1 MRLVSPAMTTK
12 SIGTADAANVDL
24 GAETTSRAFSRRLL
38 LGGAAAGGLGLALGT
53 GAPAIAAPTTAPTTA
68 STAVPAAALA
78 RTRHYP
84 ARTPLWK
91 IAADAHLT
99 YGTSHTSRLFDDT
112 AYCDLVDAQAAILFT
127 EDDLLWYQLKP
138 NPDAPLD
145 FSYGDKLYA
154 RAKRDHQ
161 LVFAAHLVWDEG
173 FGDGWGED
181 FSTLYELNHDDASD
195 LLFGVEKALVKRYR
209 GRTAGWIVANEVTDP
224 EGENG
229 LRTEVPWFQT
239 IGSGYV
245 AKAFRL
251 AKKYDRHAVRVINE
265 FGFES
270 TNEYDDD
277 PEARQQAMLTV
288 LKKLR
293 RDNVPVDAL
302 GIQAHLNAK
311 YFLDGFDP
319 KSYRRFLRK
328 VADLGVDILITE
340 MDVLDDGLPVD
351 ETARDA
357 AVAEC
362 YARYLENVLPNHD
375 VKALMTF
382 GLSDRYSWL
391 QEDYPRDDGAAR
403 RPLPY
408 DDAALKPKLAYE
420 ALRHALADAPKR
432 RALWHLP
439 RHR

>member
-1 MRLVSPAMTTK
+1 MTTK
-12 SIGTADAANVDL
+12 SIGTADAANVVDL
-24 GAETTSRAFSRRLL
+24 GSELSGRPVSRRLL
-38 LGGAAAGGLGLALGT
+38 LGGAAAGGLGLALGAGST
-53 GAPAIAAPTTAPTTA
+53 SATAAPVTPTTP
-68 STAVPAAALA
+68 AVPL
-78 RTRHYP
+78 TRRYP
-84 ARTPLWK
+84 AKTPLWK
-91 IAADAHLT
+91 IASDARLA
-99 YGTSHTSRLFDDT
+99 YGTSHSSRLFEDT
-112 AYCDLVDAQAAILFT
+112 AYGDLVDQQAAILFT

-138 NPDAPLD
+138 TPDSPLD
-145 FSYGDKLYA
+145 FSFGDKLYA

-181 FSTLYELNHDDASD
+181 FSTLYELNHDDASE
-195 LLFGVEKALVKRYR
+195 LLFGIEKALVKRYR

-224 EGENG
+224 EGKDG
-229 LRTEVPWFQT
+229 LRTEVPWYQT

-293 RDNVPVDAL
+293 HDNVPVDAL
-302 GIQAHLNAK
+302 GIQAHLNAQ
-311 YFLDGFDP
+311 YFLSDFDP
-319 KSYRRFLRK
+319 KSYRRFLSK
-328 VADLGVDILITE
+328 VADLGLDILITE
-340 MDVLDDGLPVD
+340 MDVLDDGLPKDV
-351 ETARDA
+351 TARDA

-382 GLSDRYSWL
+382 GLSDRYTWL

-408 DDAALKPKLAYE
+408 DDEALKPKLAYE

-439 RHR
+439 KHR

>member
-1 MRLVSPAMTTK
+1 MRLVSAAMDTK
-12 SIGTADAANVDL
+12 SIGITDAANV
-24 GAETTSRAFSRRLL
+24 GSSRVISRRLL
-38 LGGAAAGGLGLALGT
+38 LGGAAAGGLGLAIGGPTLAAGAAPV
-53 GAPAIAAPTTAPTTA
+53 APA
-68 STAVPAAALA
+68 VPL
-78 RTRHYP
+78 TRHY
-84 ARTPLWK
+84 AAKTPLWK
-91 IAADAHLT
+91 IAADARLA
-99 YGTSHTSRLFDDT
+99 YGTSHTSRLFEDE
-112 AYCDLVDAQAAILFT
+112 AYSDLVDAQAAILFT

-138 NPDAPLD
+138 NPEAPLD
-145 FSYGDKLYA
+145 FSFGDKLYA

-181 FSTLYELNHDDASD
+181 FSTLYGLSHDEASD

-209 GRTAGWIVANEVTDP
+209 GRTAGWVVANEVTDP

-293 RDNVPVDAL
+293 RDDVPVDAL
-302 GIQAHLNAK
+302 GIQAHLNAQ
-311 YFLDGFDP
+311 YFLSDFDP

-340 MDVLDDGLPVD
+340 MDVLDDGLPKD
-351 ETARDA
+351 AAARDA

-382 GLSDRYSWL
+382 GLSDRYTWL
-391 QEDYPRDDGAAR
+391 QEDYPREDGADR

-408 DDAALKPKLAYE
+408 DDDALKPKLAYE

-432 RALWHLP
+432 RALWSLP
-439 RHR
+439 RRR

>member
-1 MRLVSPAMTTK
+1 VSPAMTTK
-12 SIGTADAANVDL
+12 SIGIADAANGVEAS
-24 GAETTSRAFSRRLL
+24 GPAVSRRLL
-38 LGGAAAGGLGLALGT
+38 LGGAAAGGLALALGAA
-53 GAPAIAAPTTAPTTA
+53 APASAAPLTKAAP
-68 STAVPAAALA
+68 SSGVAAAAA
-78 RTRHYP
+78 RTRHYA

-91 IAADAHLT
+91 IAADARLA
-99 YGTSHTSRLFDDT
+99 YGTSHTSRLFDD
-112 AYCDLVDAQAAILFT
+112 AEYSRLVDRQAAILFT

-138 NPDAPLD
+138 TPDAPLD
-145 FSYGDKLYA
+145 FSFGDKLYA
-154 RAKRDHQ
+154 RARRDRQ

-173 FGDGWGED
+173 FGEGWQNADGD
-181 FSTLYELNHDDASD
+181 SLLYELSHDDASD

-224 EGENG
+224 EGEKG
-229 LRTEVPWFQT
+229 LRTDVPWYQT

-270 TNEYDDD
+270 TNEYGDD
-277 PEARQQAMLTV
+277 PEARQQALLTV
-288 LKKLR
+288 LRKLR
-293 RDNVPVDAL
+293 RDDVPVDAV
-302 GIQAHLNAK
+302 GIQAHLNAQ
-311 YFLDGFDP
+311 YFLSDFDP
-319 KSYRRFLRK
+319 RSYRRFLRK
-328 VADLGVDILITE
+328 VADLGFDILITE
-340 MDVLDDGLPVD
+340 MDVLDDGLPADV
-351 ETARDA
+351 TARDA

-391 QEDYPRDDGAAR
+391 QEDYPREDGADR

-408 DDAALKPKLAYE
+408 ADEGLKPKLAYE
-420 ALRHALADAPKR
+420 ALRHALADAPR
-432 RALWHLP
+432 RRPLWRLP

>member
-1 MRLVSPAMTTK
+1 MPLVFPAMTTK
-12 SIGTADAANVDL
+12 SIGTADAANAVDGGPEL
-24 GAETTSRAFSRRLL
+24 SDRAISRRLL
-38 LGGAAAGGLGLALGT
+38 LGGAAAGGLGLAIGA
-53 GAPAIAAPTTAPTTA
+53 GAPAATAAPAAP
-68 STAVPAAALA
+68 STPAVPL
-78 RTRHYP
+78 TRHYP
-84 ARTPLWK
+84 VKTPLWK
-91 IAADAHLT
+91 IAADARLT
-99 YGTSHTSRLFDDT
+99 YGTSHSSRLFDQTD
-112 AYCDLVDAQAAILFT
+112 YCDLVDAQAVILFT

-138 NPDAPLD
+138 TPDSPLD
-145 FSYGDKLYA
+145 FSFGDKLYA

-161 LVFAAHLVWDEG
+161 LVFAAHLVWDDG

-181 FSTLYELNHDDASD
+181 FSTLYHLSHDDASD
-195 LLFGVEKALVKRYR
+195 LLFGIEKALVTRYR
-209 GRTAGWIVANEVTDP
+209 GRTAGWIVANEVTGPADDDTKD
-224 EGENG
+224 G
-229 LRTEVPWFQT
+229 LRTDVPWYQT

-245 AKAFRL
+245 EKAFRL
-251 AKKYDRHAVRVINE
+251 AHKYDRRAVRVINE

-270 TNEYDDD
+270 GNEYGDD

-311 YFLDGFDP
+311 YFLSDFDP
-319 KSYRRFLRK
+319 RSYRRFLNK
-328 VADLGVDILITE
+328 VADLGLDILITE
-340 MDVLDDGLPVD
+340 MDVLDDGLPKDV
-351 ETARDA
+351 TARDA

-382 GLSDRYSWL
+382 GLSDRNTWL
-391 QEDYPRDDGAAR
+391 QEDYPREDGAAR

-408 DDAALKPKLAYE
+408 DEDLHPKLAYE

-432 RALWHLP
+432 RALWSLP
-439 RHR
+439 HHR

>member
-1 MRLVSPAMTTK
+1 MTTK
-12 SIGTADAANVDL
+12 SIGTGDAANLDDRGPEL
-24 GAETTSRAFSRRLL
+24 SGRSISRRVL
-38 LGGAAAGGLGLALGT
+38 LGGAAAGGLGLALAA
-53 GAPAIAAPTTAPTTA
+53 APATAAPPLAP
-68 STAVPAAALA
+68 STPAGV

-84 ARTPLWK
+84 AKTPLWK

-99 YGTSHTSRLFDDT
+99 YGTSHSSRLFDQTD
-112 AYCDLVDAQAAILFT
+112 YGDLVDAQAAVLFT

-138 NPDAPLD
+138 TPESKLD

-154 RAKRDHQ
+154 RAERDHQ

-181 FSTLYELNHDDASD
+181 FSDLYALNHDDASD
-195 LLFGVEKALVKRYR
+195 LLFGVEKALVTRYR

-224 EGENG
+224 EGEDG
-229 LRTEVPWFQT
+229 LRTDVPWYQT

-277 PEARQQAMLTV
+277 PEARQHTMLTV

-311 YFLDGFDP
+311 YFLSGFDP
-319 KSYRRFLRK
+319 KSYRRFLGK
-328 VADLGVDILITE
+328 VADLGLDILITE
-340 MDVLDDGLPVD
+340 MDVLDDGLPKD
-351 ETARDA
+351 TTARDA

-382 GLSDRYSWL
+382 GLSDRNTWL

-408 DDAALKPKLAYE
+408 DEDLKPKLAYE

-432 RALWHLP
+432 HALWHLP
-439 RHR
+439 QHR

>member
-1 MRLVSPAMTTK
+1 MTTK
-12 SIGTADAANVDL
+12 SIGIADAANATDAVE
-24 GAETTSRAFSRRLL
+24 AAAPAVSRRLL
-38 LGGAAAGGLGLALGT
+38 LGGAAAGGLALAIGT
-53 GAPAIAAPTTAPTTA
+53 GATATAAPVQPAP
-68 STAVPAAALA
+68 STLAATA
-78 RTRHYP
+78 RTRHYA

-91 IAADAHLT
+91 IGADARLA
-99 YGTSHTSRLFDDT
+99 YGTSHTSRLFDD
-112 AYCDLVDAQAAILFT
+112 AEYSALVDQQAAILFT

-138 NPDAPLD
+138 TPDSALD
-145 FSYGDKLYA
+145 FSFGDKLYA
-154 RAKRDHQ
+154 RAQRDHQ

-181 FSTLYELNHDDASD
+181 FSTLYELSHDDASD

-224 EGENG
+224 EGEDG
-229 LRTEVPWFQT
+229 LRTEVPWYQT
-239 IGSGYV
+239 IGRGYV

-270 TNEYDDD
+270 TNEYGDD

-293 RDNVPVDAL
+293 RDDVPVDAL

-311 YFLDGFDP
+311 YFLSDFDP
-319 KSYRRFLRK
+319 KSYRRFLNK

-351 ETARDA
+351 VTARDA

-362 YARYLENVLPNHD
+362 YARYLENVLPNRD

-382 GLSDRYSWL
+382 GLSDRYTWL
-391 QEDYPRDDGAAR
+391 QEDYPREDGAER

-408 DDAALKPKLAYE
+408 ADEGLKPKLAYE
-420 ALRHALADAPKR
+420 ALRHALADAPR
-432 RALWHLP
+432 RRPLWRLP

>member
-1 MRLVSPAMTTK
+1 VFPAMTTK
-12 SIGTADAANVDL
+12 SIGTADAANDDHGSGL
-24 GAETTSRAFSRRLL
+24 TDRTLSRRLL
-38 LGGAAAGGLGLALGT
+38 LGGAAAGGLALAIGASAPSAT
-53 GAPAIAAPTTAPTTA
+53 AAAVIPSAPAGPI
-68 STAVPAAALA
+68 
-78 RTRHYP
+78 TRRYP
-84 ARTPLWK
+84 AKTPLWK
-91 IAADAHLT
+91 IGADARLA
-99 YGTSHTSRLFDDT
+99 YGTSHSSRLFDDT
-112 AYCDLVDAQAAILFT
+112 AYGDLVDAEAAILFT

-138 NPDAPLD
+138 TPDSPLD

-154 RAKRDHQ
+154 RAQRDHQ

-181 FSTLYELNHDDASD
+181 FSTLYDLSHDDASD

-229 LRTEVPWFQT
+229 FRTEVPWFQT

-245 AKAFRL
+245 ATAFRL

-277 PEARQQAMLTV
+277 PEARQHAMLTV

-293 RDNVPVDAL
+293 RDAVPVDAL

-311 YFLDGFDP
+311 YFLSDFDP
-319 KSYRRFLRK
+319 KSYRRFLSK
-328 VADLGVDILITE
+328 VADLGLDILITE

-351 ETARDA
+351 PVARDA

-382 GLSDRYSWL
+382 GLSDRYTWL
-391 QEDYPRDDGAAR
+391 QEDYPREDGADR

-408 DDAALKPKLAYE
+408 DDDLKPKLAYE
-420 ALRHALADAPKR
+420 AVRHALADAPKR

-439 RHR
+439 KHR